1 MNHRDLQKKQNKIA
15 LIFSLTF
22 VLLLTIGIV
31 GTILGFKN
39 DLIIIGVL
47 SVLIGFGGSIASM
60 IYVIINTI
68 KSNKIIYR
76 LIGEEI
82 NNEINIE
89 TNKKEFF
96 TKDGKLVT
104 FDYNSFK
111 LDDIDYKYSDEIGL
125 IGCYSITRN
134 KFVYDI
140 NISLL
145 ICIDQEVHQIQFDKD
160 LLNEITDKNI
170 PVVNLEDM
178 KYLYSHCELGAKN
191 AVKMISTNI
200 NIPYVPIF
208 FEKNEEEKKTVKKI
222 KKIGAAKLVLY
233 LVVMFAVLIGF
244 TLLINYLSDIN
255 LGAIGYNDFTASELV
270 IKIVYSLVI
279 VGLIIIKNNNKFLGK
294 LSLALYVLTYWL
306 CALLLPGR
314 FNVFIS
320 SIFAIIFLV
329 QGYKYTPDINSNNF
343 NMNRYMLL
351 SGFISIM
358 IFASI
363 INQCV
368 TNILIAIILSIL
380 VPILLM
386 TWLFIYKNKEYK
398 KRNDKTY
405 KVGNLVGLCIMGAF
419 FIGINLYCGIISAN
433 AVFDNSEEIIFTEK
447 VVELVDE
454 DKHTSHKAVIIA
466 DDKELQISI
475 TKEMYNELK
484 VDDMVTVVSRDGAF
498 GIKYYQIKEK

>member
-22 VLLLTIGIV
+22 VLLLTIGLV

-47 SVLIGFGGSIASM
+47 SILIGFGGSVASM
-60 IYVIINTI
+60 IYVIVNTI
-68 KSNKIIYR
+68 KTNKVIYR

-89 TNKKEFF
+89 TNKKEFS

-111 LDDIDYKYSDEIGL
+111 LDDIEYKYSDEIGL

-134 KFVYDI
+134 KFVHDI

-145 ICIDQEVHQIQFDKD
+145 ICIDQEVHQIPFDKD
-160 LLNEITDKNI
+160 LLNEIIDKNI

-233 LVVMFAVLIGF
+233 LVVMFVVVIGF

-279 VGLIIIKNNNKFLGK
+279 VSLIIFENNNKFLGK
-294 LSLALYVLTYWL
+294 LSLALYLLIYWL

-314 FNVFIS
+314 FNIFIS
-320 SIFAIIFLV
+320 SIFAIIF
-329 QGYKYTPDINSNNF
+329 
-343 NMNRYMLL
+343 
-351 SGFISIM
+351 
-358 IFASI
+358 
-363 INQCV
+363 
-368 TNILIAIILSIL
+368 
-380 VPILLM
+380 
-386 TWLFIYKNKEYK
+386 
-398 KRNDKTY
+398 
-405 KVGNLVGLCIMGAF
+405 
-419 FIGINLYCGIISAN
+419 
-433 AVFDNSEEIIFTEK
+433 
-447 VVELVDE
+447 
-454 DKHTSHKAVIIA
+454 
-466 DDKELQISI
+466 
-475 TKEMYNELK
+475 
-484 VDDMVTVVSRDGAF
+484 
-498 GIKYYQIKEK
+498 